1 MMTTVN
7 GSNDKNLHDINT
19 FAESSTSDEHA
30 ALNTSFESDPRSS
43 GSYPCQYE
51 MSSVSWTIQFVWPKL
66 T

>member
-7 GSNDKNLHDINT
+7 GSNDKNLHDIST
-19 FAESSTSDEHA
+19 FAGSSTSDEHA

-51 MSSVSWTIQFVWPKL
+51 MSSESYTFNSSGQS
-66 T
+66 

>member
-19 FAESSTSDEHA
+19 FAESSSDEH
-30 ALNTSFESDPRSS
+30 ALNTSFESEPRSS

-51 MSSVSWTIQFVWPKL
+51 MNSESALSSNCRRRPS
-66 T
+66 

>member
-30 ALNTSFESDPRSS
+30 ALNTSFESDSRSS
-43 GSYPCQYE
+43 GSCQYE
-51 MSSVSWTIQFVWPKL
+51 MSSASCTIQFVFQKL